1 MISLYESLLDDFD
14 NLSDAI
20 DPREEIERFLNDI
33 YYCNLAWATDKLFT
47 ISKKP
52 NKDGLYLVDALSGSW
67 IEVKDSKKE
76 SLEHITNGMFVFNKV
91 VGGLSLRNCINLK
104 SLKGAPLEATH
115 FNCNGCSSLK
125 SLKGGPTK
133 VDHFTCIDCDN
144 LTNLKGSPRYVLK
157 SFCCDNCKN
166 LKSLEGAP
174 IVIGTHFS
182 CEDCTNLKT
191 LKGAPK
197 EVNGDFNCSSC
208 GKKFSK
214 IDVEKICKVGGH
226 IITWM

>member
-1 MISLYESLLDDFD
+1 M
-14 NLSDAI
+14 
-20 DPREEIERFLNDI
+20 
-33 YYCNLAWATDKLFT
+33 
-47 ISKKP
+47 
-52 NKDGLYLVDALSGSW
+52 
-67 IEVKDSKKE
+67 
-76 SLEHITNGMFVFNKV
+76 
-91 VGGLSLRNCINLK
+91 
-104 SLKGAPLEATH
+104 
-115 FNCNGCSSLK
+115 
-125 SLKGGPTK
+125 
-133 VDHFTCIDCDN
+133 
-144 LTNLKGSPRYVLK
+144 TNLKGSPRYVLK